1 VCEHVEIVSVE
12 EVVLINNG
20 VVEGEKW
27 WKGCIG
33 FFDVVKVDVEC
44 TASIGDVV
52 DGGGEARECLDEVG
66 MVGVEDN
73 LVFVVVSVCPS
84 VVCEEVLY
92 VCGRIL
98 EGRVG
103 KIEGGR
109 HGVRGVLACLVWC
122 SCMVRPLR
130 QIYFAAR
137 GYLHVSSLNK

>member
-1 VCEHVEIVSVE
+1 MCEHVEIVPVE
-12 EVVLINNG
+12 EVVLIDDG

-44 TASIGDVV
+44 TANVFDLV
-52 DGGGEARECLDEVG
+52 DGGGERIEHGKEVS
-66 MVGVEDN
+66 MHRIEDN

-103 KIEGGR
+103 KIECGR
-109 HGVRGVLACLVWC
+109 HGGRGVLTCLVWFVLVIKFILQPEDI
-122 SCMVRPLR
+122 CMFL
-130 QIYFAAR
+130 
-137 GYLHVSSLNK
+137 L